1 MSLSSPL
8 TALWNSA
15 YKICFYLDCCL
26 LFLFCSFSCFCG
38 CFSSSFLC
46 CCFSSFL
53 CCSCCCCC
61 FLFYFFLF
69 VFFKDFK
76 MLKMGFLFG
85 VLLFP
90 FLSPPPPPP
99 PPPPTCP
106 HFKQG
111 IYLGALLKQI
121 FEDNMRAKGLYF
133 LSQMNASVTVVTH

>member
-1 MSLSSPL
+1 ML
-8 TALWNSA
+8 TRFVSTWTVVC
-15 YKICFYLDCCL
+15 CFCFVLFPVFVVVFLL
-26 LFLFCSFSCFCG
+26 LFFCS

-90 FLSPPPPPP
+90 FLSPPLP